1 VCWVPGPSPWLWLA
15 GATLVAAVLGKL
27 PADLERVL
35 VAETKG
41 IATGVLAG
49 LLLGRTHLDH

>member
-1 VCWVPGPSPWLWLA
+1 MPGPSPWLWLA